1 MSDRKTRS
9 NRTNALQSSGPVTV
23 VGKARA
29 SQNAIQ
35 HGILSAKLLLP
46 SENQNEYAAL
56 LSQLQLELV
65 PVGMLE
71 CALVERIA
79 IAIWRQRRLI
89 GAEAAK
95 IQVQQQSL
103 SLAELNYVAAFAH
116 VKYSEHDWIKEIA
129 RDPPDQDS
137 L

>member
-9 NRTNALQSSGPVTV
+9 NRTNALQSTGPVTV
-23 VGKARA
+23 IGKARA

-65 PVGMLE
+65 AVGTLE
-71 CALVERIA
+71 CASVAHCSYL
-79 IAIWRQRRLI
+79 RQLLQAVNALEPVRP
-89 GAEAAK
+89 AA
-95 IQVQQQSL
+95 
-103 SLAELNYVAAFAH
+103 AMPA
-116 VKYSEHDWIKEIA
+116 
-129 RDPPDQDS
+129 
-137 L
+137 